1 MARIERADRRFERQ
15 RKRREKR
22 KAILDKWF
30 KEMSYFNLKKV
41 MIRMKT
47 NKFLVSQCKICLK
60 PITNSSMCR
69 MLNCY
74 HIFHSKCIEKWFI
87 EFLTCPVCRRSFK
100 GDENKRYNLAE
111 FMQTINVDNECFYSD
126 HLIKSGH
133 KLASTGTILKN
144 DPFYLRKKHQRIASL
159 DLANFLRKDNPMKD
173 MRATENDKGPLKIIK
188 LPT

>member
-1 MARIERADRRFERQ
+1 MAKIERAEARFERQ
-15 RKRREKR
+15 RQRREKR
-22 KAILDKWF
+22 KAVLDKWF

-60 PITNSSMCR
+60 PVRNESMCR

-74 HIFHSKCIEKWFI
+74 HIFHSKCLEKWFI
-87 EFLTCPVCRRSFK
+87 EFQSCPVCRRSFK
-100 GDENKRYNLAE
+100 GDENKRYNLEE

-126 HLIKSGH
+126 HLIKSSH

-144 DPFYLRKKHQRIASL
+144 DPFFVRKKHQRIASL
-159 DLANFLRKDNPMKD
+159 DLANFLRKDDYMK
-173 MRATENDKGPLKIIK
+173 
-188 LPT
+188 